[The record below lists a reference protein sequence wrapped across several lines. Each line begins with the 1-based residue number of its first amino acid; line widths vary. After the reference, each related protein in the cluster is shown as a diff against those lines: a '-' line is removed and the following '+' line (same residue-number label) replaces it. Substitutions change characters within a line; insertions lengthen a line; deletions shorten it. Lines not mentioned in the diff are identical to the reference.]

1 MNTSAPFI
9 TEIAGGIATVTLQR
23 PEIHNAFDDDLI
35 NRLTREFQ
43 GLGRDTVVRAVVLA
57 AKGKSFSAGAN
68 VNWMKRMAEYGQ
80 EENLEDAKALAGLMF
95 TLASLRKP
103 TIAAVQGS
111 AFGGG
116 VGLVAACDIAIAARE
131 AEFALTEVK
140 LGILPAAVGP
150 YVVSA
155 MGPRQAT
162 RYMLTGE
169 RFNAER
175 AAEIGEPGQADG
187 FFGKAPEARQD
198 RQLGFQRL
206 QFGVRNGEGLAL
218 RLIVVGVEVVG
229 HGPAYTDRGGE
240 RKAGG
245 GRRGHKS
252 SAPQTDEKR
261 RRAHKSSAPPGGDGA
276 LPRIFLR
283 GGAGR
288 GRAGPRWPP

>member
-116 VGLVAACDIAIAARE
+116 
-131 AEFALTEVK
+131 
-140 LGILPAAVGP
+140 
-150 YVVSA
+150 
-155 MGPRQAT
+155 
-162 RYMLTGE
+162 
-169 RFNAER
+169 
-175 AAEIGEPGQADG
+175 
-187 FFGKAPEARQD
+187 
-198 RQLGFQRL
+198 
-206 QFGVRNGEGLAL
+206 
-218 RLIVVGVEVVG
+218 
-229 HGPAYTDRGGE
+229 GG
-240 RKAGG
+240 
-245 GRRGHKS
+245 
-252 SAPQTDEKR
+252 
-261 RRAHKSSAPPGGDGA
+261 
-276 LPRIFLR
+276 
-283 GGAGR
+283 
-288 GRAGPRWPP
+288 